1 MYKWIALQMCDEIVG
16 GVMNIDIL
24 IPVGEKGGVENVIN
38 MIVPYLQQQGMY
50 VRVVQLV
57 SSNVVWT
64 SDGTPYYTLLE
75 GLEGHTR
82 AEFIEVYAAF
92 IKKYGVPDC
101 ILATS
106 WPMMCYIARRVVGE
120 LQLKNTIIIS
130 WLHNPLEMYVSSGF
144 GGYDDL
150 AYADAHFAI
159 SKRIQEGLQEH
170 FSDQDVEYVYNPV
183 DFDRCMCATQASH
196 DALQKVHKL
205 YFVGR
210 IDEQKRLDIVIQA
223 LVTEDAWELY
233 AIGDDDSA
241 YGTQMKQLAKFC
253 GVDKRIHWLGWQSE
267 PWKCVQD
274 ADAVV
279 LASEFE
285 GYPLV
290 AIEAQANG
298 LTVLATPVSGIE
310 ELITPGENGYLFP
323 CGDVKALSK
332 LLRGLADG
340 TLAYTDP
347 EKCKQKVLPF
357 DKETAVKD
365 FYHKLTSVYESV
377 RKEKYGE
384 KVESDSLSMNQEEKA
399 LFQAQTEGK
408 KQHMRILFCEF
419 GGLGEGAVV
428 KALERMGHTVI
439 EFMSHTDNY
448 DYDETYLDVVVNQLQ
463 TCNCDMVLS
472 FNFLPLVSKAS
483 KIFHKLYFSWV
494 YDCPEMHLYS
504 EAIFNENNRIFVFDR
519 AQYERLL
526 KVKST
531 HVYYLPLAGE
541 PAVDPL
547 SKEEYEKYRSEV
559 CFIGSMYNEKKRQYQ
574 NMKELPEYLKGYVE
588 GLAQAQLNVLGYNF
602 LEDTLTDDMIEQLH
616 KVLQW
621 EWIDGYWKND
631 REMFADLYVGQYCSG
646 LDRLKTLQAL
656 QMFFPVTIY
665 TDSDTS
671 GVKGID
677 NRGPADSVTMA
688 PKIFEAAKI
697 NLNITSKTIQTGIT
711 QRIFDSLAN
720 GGFVITNYQAELYD
734 LFTPGEDLVVYE
746 SLEDLVEKVQYY
758 LEHEEERK
766 QIAMHGYETVKQY
779 HTYDV
784 RLKQMLELG
793 WE

>member
-1 MYKWIALQMCDEIVG
+1 
-16 GVMNIDIL
+16 MNIDIL
-24 IPVGEKGGVENVIN
+24 VPVGEKGGVENVIN

-223 LVTEDAWELY
+223 LATEDAWELY

-285 GYPLV
+285 GYPLA

>member
-24 IPVGEKGGVENVIN
+24 VPVGEKGGVENVIN

-223 LVTEDAWELY
+223 LATEDAWELY

-285 GYPLV
+285 GYPLA

>member
-1 MYKWIALQMCDEIVG
+1 MRKGVTLQMCDEIVG

-24 IPVGEKGGVENVIN
+24 VPVGEKGGVENVIN
-38 MIVPYLQQQGMY
+38 MIAPYLQQQGIH

-64 SDGTPYYTLLE
+64 ADGIPYYTLLE

-82 AEFIEVYAAF
+82 AEFIEVYATF

-106 WPMMCYIARRVVGE
+106 WPMMCYIARRVVGK
-120 LQLKNTIIIS
+120 LQLKNTVIIS

-150 AYADAHFAI
+150 ACADAHFAI
-159 SKRIQEGLQEH
+159 SKRIQRGLQEH

-196 DALQKVHKL
+196 DALQMVHKL
-205 YFVGR
+205 FFVGR

-223 LVTEDAWELY
+223 LVTEDTWELY

-241 YGTQMKQLAKFC
+241 YGTQMKQLAKVC

-267 PWKCVQD
+267 PWKCVRD

-310 ELITPGENGYLFP
+310 ELITSGENGYLFP

-340 TLAYTDP
+340 TLAYADP
-347 EKCKQKVLPF
+347 EKCRRKAIPF
-357 DKETAVKD
+357 DRDVAVKD
-365 FYHKLTSVYESV
+365 FYQKLIAIY
-377 RKEKYGE
+377 E
-384 KVESDSLSMNQEEKA
+384 KVRQRDYQKRAELNSMFLNEEDKVSPLVQEA
-399 LFQAQTEGK
+399 GK
-408 KQHMRILFCEF
+408 QEHMRILFCEF

-428 KALERMGHTVI
+428 KALERMGHTVV

-448 DYDETYLDVVVNQLQ
+448 DYDETYLDAVVNKLQ
-463 TCNCDMVLS
+463 TYDCDMVLS
-472 FNFLPLVSKAS
+472 FNFLPIVSKAS
-483 KIFHKLYFSWV
+483 KIFHKLYFSWI

-504 EAIFNENNRIFVFDR
+504 EAIFNDNNRIFVFDHT
-519 AQYERLL
+519 QYEKLYSISPDN
-526 KVKST
+526 VF
-531 HVYYLPLAGE
+531 YLPLAGE
-541 PAVDPL
+541 PTHVDFM
-547 SKEEYEKYRSEV
+547 KEEYNIYRSDV
-559 CFIGSMYNEKKRQYQ
+559 CFVGSLYNERNKRFHDIVQ
-574 NMKELPEYLKGYVE
+574 LPEYLKGYVE
-588 GLAQAQLNVLGYNF
+588 GLVQAQLNVYGYNF
-602 LEDTLTDDMIEQLH
+602 LEDVLPDKLVAQF
-616 KVLQW
+616 KSALQW
-621 EWIDGYWKND
+621 ELVDDYRRDD
-631 REMFADLYVGQYCSG
+631 REVLADMYIGQYCSA
-646 LDRLKTLQAL
+646 LDRKKTLQAI

-671 GVKGID
+671 DIPDID
-677 NRGPADSVTMA
+677 NRGTADSVTMM
-688 PKIFEAAKI
+688 PKIFQAASI
-697 NLNITSKTIQTGIT
+697 NLNITSKTIQTGIS
-711 QRIFDSLAN
+711 QRVFDVLAN
-720 GGFVITNYQAELYD
+720 KGFLITNYQAELYD

-779 HTYDV
+779 HTYDM
-784 RLKQMLELG
+784 RLKQMLEFG

>member
-1 MYKWIALQMCDEIVG
+1 MCKGVTLQMCDEIVG

-24 IPVGEKGGVENVIN
+24 VPVGEKGGVENVIN
-38 MIVPYLQQQGMY
+38 MIAPYLQQQGMY
-50 VRVVQLV
+50 VRIVQLV

-64 SDGTPYYTLLE
+64 ADGIPYYTLLE

-82 AEFIEVYAAF
+82 AEFIEVYATF
-92 IKKYGVPDC
+92 IKKYGAPDC
-101 ILATS
+101 VLATS

-120 LQLKNTIIIS
+120 LQLKNTVIIS

-170 FSDQDVEYVYNPV
+170 FGDQDVEYVYNPV

-196 DALQKVHKL
+196 DVLQKVHKL

-223 LVTEDAWELY
+223 LATEGAWELY
-233 AIGDDDSA
+233 AIGDDDSV
-241 YGTQMKQLAKFC
+241 YGTRMKQLAKVC

-332 LLRGLADG
+332 LLRGLSDG
-340 TLAYTDP
+340 MLTYADP
-347 EKCKQKVLPF
+347 EKCRRKVIPF
-357 DKETAVKD
+357 DRDVAVKD
-365 FYHKLTSVYESV
+365 FYQKLIAIY
-377 RKEKYGE
+377 E
-384 KVESDSLSMNQEEKA
+384 KVRQRDYQKRAELNSLFLNEEDKVSPLVQEA
-399 LFQAQTEGK
+399 GK
-408 KQHMRILFCEF
+408 QEHMRILFCEF

-428 KALERMGHTVI
+428 KALERMGHTVV

-448 DYDETYLDVVVNQLQ
+448 DYDETYLDAVVNKLQ
-463 TCNCDMVLS
+463 TCDCDMVLS
-472 FNFLPLVSKAS
+472 FNFLPIVSKAS
-483 KIFHKLYFSWV
+483 KIFHKLYFSWI

-504 EAIFNENNRIFVFDR
+504 EAIFNDNNRIFVFDHT
-519 AQYERLL
+519 QYEKLYSISPDN
-526 KVKST
+526 VF
-531 HVYYLPLAGE
+531 YLPLAGE
-541 PAVDPL
+541 PTHVDL
-547 SKEEYEKYRSEV
+547 MKEEYNIYRSDV
-559 CFIGSMYNEKKRQYQ
+559 CFVGSLYNERNKRFHDIVQ
-574 NMKELPEYLKGYVE
+574 LPEYLKGYVE
-588 GLAQAQLNVLGYNF
+588 GLVQAQLNVYGYNF
-602 LEDTLTDDMIEQLH
+602 LEDVLPDKLVEQF
-616 KVLQW
+616 KSALQW
-621 EWIDGYWKND
+621 ELVDDYRRDD
-631 REMFADLYVGQYCSG
+631 REVLADMYIGQYCSA
-646 LDRLKTLQAL
+646 LDRKKTLQAI

-671 GVKGID
+671 DIPDID
-677 NRGPADSVTMA
+677 NRGTADSVTMM
-688 PKIFEAAKI
+688 PKIFQATSI
-697 NLNITSKTIQTGIT
+697 NLNITSKTIQTGIS
-711 QRIFDSLAN
+711 QRVFDVLAN
-720 GGFVITNYQAELYD
+720 KGFLITNYQAELYD

-758 LEHEEERK
+758 LGHEEERK

-784 RLKQMLELG
+784 RLKQMLEFG
-793 WE
+793 WK